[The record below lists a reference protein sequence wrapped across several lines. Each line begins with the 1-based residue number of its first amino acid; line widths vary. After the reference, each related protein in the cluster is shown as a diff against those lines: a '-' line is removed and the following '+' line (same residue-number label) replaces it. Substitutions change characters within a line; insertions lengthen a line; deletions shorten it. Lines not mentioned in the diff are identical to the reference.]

1 MKQLLT
7 LLSIGLAYSVSAQTA
22 CTEPFFSEY
31 IEGSSNNKAIEIFN
45 PTSSAL
51 SMDNYSVAAYNNGN
65 TSPTNTFSFPAGTT
79 IPAHGT
85 FVIANASADPAILN
99 VAGAT
104 STVTYFNGDDAVVL
118 FKNSDTLDI
127 IGVVGQDPGTSWTVG
142 SGSTANHTL
151 VRKNTVTYGQTDWAV
166 GAGEWDVHASNTFT
180 YIGSHGSTCGG
191 SGGGGGGTPNYPSRA
206 IIDLKGVNSNG
217 EADSLNATAMITGTV
232 TSPDWD
238 GNDGYQIYIQD
249 STAGLMIYSS
259 GDLGTY
265 QSSLGDV
272 LEVYGSVA
280 QYKGLIEFAPDSI
293 HVSAQNA
300 TLPAPDTVNNLGE
313 AEEGK
318 LVYLYGFKLVDATQW
333 TQAGTGFNVEIT
345 NGNQTAWMR
354 IDDVS
359 DWFAMSAPTGWVNIT
374 GVVGQYDPTTPL
386 DSGYQVFPRFQS
398 DITASDV
405 SIIECY
411 GNLARVFPNPAKDKV
426 VIELSSAESAH
437 AVWTNAMGQVLRE
450 ETVTS
455 NQVIHVA
462 ELTRGMYT
470 LTITSDN
477 GAQTVTRILLQ

>member
-7 LLSIGLAYSVSAQTA
+7 IISLGLASAVTAQTA
-22 CTEPFFSEY
+22 CSEPFISEY

-51 SMDNYSVAAYNNGN
+51 AMDNYSLAAFNNGN

-85 FVIANASADPAILN
+85 FVIANASADPAILA

-104 STVTYFNGDDAVVL
+104 STVTYFNGDDAIVL

-127 IGVVGQDPGTSWTVG
+127 IGIVGIDPGSSWTVG

-151 VRKNTVTYGQTDWAV
+151 VRKNTVTAGQTDWAV
-166 GAGEWDVHASNTFT
+166 GVGEWDVHSSNTFT
-180 YIGSHGSTCGG
+180 YVGSHSSTCGG
-191 SGGGGGGTPNYPSRA
+191 SGGGGGGTTSYPSRA
-206 IIDLKGVNSNG
+206 IIELKGVNSNG
-217 EADSLNATAMITGTV
+217 EADSLNATAKITGVV

-259 GDLGTY
+259 SDLGTY
-265 QSSLGDV
+265 QSALGDQ

-293 HVSAQNA
+293 HVVAQNA
-300 TLPAPDTVNNLGE
+300 ALPAPDTVTTLDE
-313 AEEGK
+313 SVEGK

-333 TQAGTGFNVEIT
+333 TQTGTGFNVEIT
-345 NGNQTAWMR
+345 NGTNTAWMR

-359 DWFAMSAPTGWVNIT
+359 DWYAMSAPSGWKNIT
-374 GVVGQYDPTTPL
+374 GVVGQYDPSTPL
-386 DSGYQVFPRFQS
+386 DSGYQVFPRFQT

-405 SIIECY
+405 SVIECPENRSMVY
-411 GNLARVFPNPAKDKV
+411 PNPAQHMV
-426 VIELSSAESAH
+426 LVLTHGQPATLHWA
-437 AVWTNAMGQVLRE
+437 NALGQVVRTEQILGDEVLQVADLERGLYTMTIEWEDGSRQIHKVLLR
-450 ETVTS
+450 
-455 NQVIHVA
+455 
-462 ELTRGMYT
+462 
-470 LTITSDN
+470 
-477 GAQTVTRILLQ
+477 